1 MLNSTV
7 SKQENGKL
15 SVERTCPAL
24 VLPPMQEEARVALA
38 RLSVL
43 LLRKGSRRGGW
54 WEGTSVLRNTWGR
67 AKPRWSRINLPCTTS
82 HTLDSID
89 SVEGSM
95 FLTSSQLRREA
106 KRCEGRRVSTEG

>member
-43 LLRKGSRRGGW
+43 LLRKGSRRGGGMVGGDLSIAEYVGESEAALVADKLALYDIPYVGLDRFGRGIDVPDLW
-54 WEGTSVLRNTWGR
+54 SVQEGGK
-67 AKPRWSRINLPCTTS
+67 A
-82 HTLDSID
+82 
-89 SVEGSM
+89 M
-95 FLTSSQLRREA
+95 
-106 KRCEGRRVSTEG
+106 